1 MQLRTSLKAI
11 AVASFL
17 SVALPLAALADDITT
32 FTENGVAIKGTDPVA
47 YFTEGKPIQ
56 GSSDYTTTYDDV
68 TWQFSSAENL
78 AKFEADPEKY
88 APQYGGWCATG
99 VSFGYKIP
107 IMPEKWSIVDGKLY
121 LNAHDGA
128 HRRFTERTDEVINNA
143 NTNWPTIKKT
153 PADDLG

>member
-1 MQLRTSLKAI
+1 MPIKSTFKAI
-11 AVASFL
+11 A
-17 SVALPLAALADDITT
+17 LAGLMMTAAPAMTFADEVTT
-32 FTENGVAIKGTDPVA
+32 FTADGLAIKGTDPVA
-47 YFTEGKPIQ
+47 YFTQGKPVP
-56 GSSDYTTTYDDV
+56 GKKEFSTTYDDV

-78 AKFEADPEKY
+78 QKFEANPEKY

-107 IMPEKWSIVDGKLY
+107 IMPEKWAIVDGKLY

-143 NTNWPTIKKT
+143 NTNWPTIKET
-153 PADDLG
+153 PADELG